1 MSAANAKRIGFETFE
16 MRSMRGT
23 ETIGVAY
30 HRARQTGELA
40 TDSVEIAQL
49 DLRCVQ
55 CSGKVQAS
63 MASTSPRIRPHN
75 VYRPPVAAVLTPF
88 VPIPMLPLSGGCGNT
103 PRCQ

>member
-63 MASTSPRIRPHN
+63 MATTSTRMRAHN
-75 VYRPPVAAVLTPF
+75 GYRPALACVLMLIVAIT
-88 VPIPMLPLSGGCGNT
+88 ILPL
-103 PRCQ
+103 